1 MRIMNWRVVIVAVV
15 SAFVSQEIAAQANIL
30 NAKKPEEI
38 GLRTEA
44 QKAADNDKPL
54 PYGYVD
60 DRDILWSKT
69 VWEVIDLNERIN
81 FPLLYPIDTIDM
93 SSDRRSLY
101 DVLLKN
107 FKDGT
112 LKDVYVD
119 SYFTER
125 RSFDDLRATLSKIDT
140 LDAGYDQINAGEE
153 VSPEFIVRRDLT
165 AADIAQYRIKGIWYF
180 DIRQGELKYR
190 LLGIAPVAPDV
201 NFIDND
207 EPALVELFWVWF
219 PGARDI
225 LHEAKAF
232 NNRNSAMPIS
242 FDYLLN
248 SRRFNAMIYKE
259 DNVYGDRMVE
269 DYVHDN
275 ALFLLLE
282 SNRIRES
289 IRDREQD
296 MWSY

>member
-30 NAKKPEEI
+30 NAKKPEEK

-180 DIRQGELKYR
+180 
-190 LLGIAPVAPDV
+190 
-201 NFIDND
+201 
-207 EPALVELFWVWF
+207 
-219 PGARDI
+219 
-225 LHEAKAF
+225 
-232 NNRNSAMPIS
+232 
-242 FDYLLN
+242 
-248 SRRFNAMIYKE
+248 
-259 DNVYGDRMVE
+259 
-269 DYVHDN
+269 
-275 ALFLLLE
+275 
-282 SNRIRES
+282 
-289 IRDREQD
+289 
-296 MWSY
+296 